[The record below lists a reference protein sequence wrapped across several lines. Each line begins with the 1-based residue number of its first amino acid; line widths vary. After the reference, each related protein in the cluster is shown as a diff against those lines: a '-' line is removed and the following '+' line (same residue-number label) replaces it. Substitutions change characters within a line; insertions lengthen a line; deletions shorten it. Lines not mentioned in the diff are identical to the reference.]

1 MRNIYKCFLLAF
13 LLSQSFCLSAQE
25 APVQFGLKAGVDLYS
40 TSLNVSGTLDK
51 KVKFGYQLGLTA
63 DFMLTEDQF
72 YLQTGAEYITKGAV
86 LKKEEAVTGGGMH
99 EWSQTFN
106 MEYIQVP
113 LMLAFKMDVSSDLKI
128 YFHAGP
134 YVAFGIGG
142 KTTLQDKYKGLDR
155 ETEKS
160 KQDTFGENK
169 FKKLDYGFRFGSG
182 IEFDKFIIGLDFE
195 YAFANI
201 NQDNNELGTI
211 LNGKKYRNKG
221 INLSLGY
228 KF

>member
-1 MRNIYKCFLLAF
+1 MRNIYRHLLLAF
-13 LLSQSFCLSAQE
+13 LLSYNFHLFAQE
-25 APVQFGLKAGVDLYS
+25 PPVQFGIKAGINIYS
-40 TSLNVSGTLDK
+40 TSLDVSDSMDK

-63 DFMLTEDQF
+63 QYMLTEDEF
-72 YLQTGAEYITKGAV
+72 YLQTGAEYITKGTI
-86 LKKEEAVTGGGMH
+86 LKKEETITGGIH

-113 LMLAFKMDVSSDLKI
+113 LMIAFKMDVSPDMKV

-142 KTTLQDKYKGLDR
+142 KTTQQDKYKGLDR

-169 FKKLDYGFRFGSG
+169 LKKLDYGFRLGSG
-182 IEFDKFIIGLDFE
+182 IEFEKYTLGLDFE
-195 YAFANI
+195 FSFPNI
-201 NQDNNELGTI
+201 NQNNNELGSFM
-211 LNGKKYRNKG
+211 NGKKFRNKG
-221 INLSLGY
+221 VNLSLGY